1 MDNPSATAGHA
12 HEPARPVSVS
22 DAILRPADLS
32 AAFKEI
38 AAIVREYAGD
48 ERGAAIWE
56 RAAEMVEESLR
67 QSEWELLTLPQAA
80 QESGYSTD
88 HLGRLIHEGKIPNSS
103 AVAGSKS
110 ILRMHLPRKPG
121 HGVAPLHTTVP
132 SSRLQ
137 AARAVAGRED

>member
-1 MDNPSATAGHA
+1 MDNPSATAGHT

-22 DAILRPADLS
+22 EAMLRPADLS

-38 AAIVREYAGD
+38 AATARKNTVD

-67 QSEWELLTLPQAA
+67 QSECELLTLPQAA
-80 QESGYSTD
+80 EESGYSTD
-88 HLGRLIHEGKIPNSS
+88 HLGRLIHEGRIPNAS
-103 AVAGSKS
+103 AVAGSKA

-121 HGVAPLHTTVP
+121 HGVAPIHTTVP